1 MIEDEIFKRNK
12 INFDKLLEY
21 GFKKDKKSYK
31 YSKKIINDTF
41 RVDITIDYHQKVKGK
56 IYELAF
62 EEEYTNHRIKNQN
75 GEFVNKIRIEFE
87 NILNDIKKKC
97 TTTEY
102 FISEQANTIT
112 KLIKKKY
119 NHIPEFIWERFP
131 GYGIFRNP
139 NNKKWYALIVNINK
153 SKLDNEAREVEIINL
168 KLKESK
174 IQELLKRKGFYQAYH
189 MDKKNWISIIL
200 DNTVKDDE
208 IMKYIEESH
217 KLTEKK

>member
-119 NHIPEFIWERFP
+119 N
-131 GYGIFRNP
+131 
-139 NNKKWYALIVNINK
+139 NK
-153 SKLDNEAREVEIINL
+153 
-168 KLKESK
+168 
-174 IQELLKRKGFYQAYH
+174 
-189 MDKKNWISIIL
+189 
-200 DNTVKDDE
+200 
-208 IMKYIEESH
+208 
-217 KLTEKK
+217 